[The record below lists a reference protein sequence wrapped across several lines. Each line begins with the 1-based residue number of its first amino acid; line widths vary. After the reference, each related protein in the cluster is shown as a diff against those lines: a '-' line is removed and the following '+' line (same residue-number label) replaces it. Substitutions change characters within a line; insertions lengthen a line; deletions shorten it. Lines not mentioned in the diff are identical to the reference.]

1 MVRRYIV
8 GEEDVVTGF
17 LVEVGDQ
24 SPEGITID
32 EGLEQFGVGKSPGSI
47 PLIPE
52 DASFTGGESFR
63 MAEYRFGAR
72 RGRACSGQEVL
83 SVDVGALDDIGK
95 RIAVEIGGLDGA
107 VPDRRAGRLGQVHLL
122 EGSVSLVAKPFD
134 FTDVGCEQIVESVLV
149 EVCDRGS
156 LAVAKIPDACLLF
169 HCDEAIALDRAE
181 ELFRQVPRGLAQG

>member
-32 EGLEQFGVGKSPGSI
+32 ERLEQLGVGKSPGSI

-63 MAEYRFGAR
+63 MAEYRFGA
-72 RGRACSGQEVL
+72 
-83 SVDVGALDDIGK
+83 
-95 RIAVEIGGLDGA
+95 
-107 VPDRRAGRLGQVHLL
+107 
-122 EGSVSLVAKPFD
+122 
-134 FTDVGCEQIVESVLV
+134 
-149 EVCDRGS
+149 
-156 LAVAKIPDACLLF
+156 
-169 HCDEAIALDRAE
+169 
-181 ELFRQVPRGLAQG
+181 

>member
-1 MVRRYIV
+1 M
-8 GEEDVVTGF
+8 
-17 LVEVGDQ
+17 
-24 SPEGITID
+24 
-32 EGLEQFGVGKSPGSI
+32 
-47 PLIPE
+47 
-52 DASFTGGESFR
+52 
-63 MAEYRFGAR
+63 
-72 RGRACSGQEVL
+72 
-83 SVDVGALDDIGK
+83 
-95 RIAVEIGGLDGA
+95 DGA

-156 LAVAKIPDACLLF
+156 LAIAKIPDACLLF